1 MPYGEIEAK
10 SLDHGE
16 ELTGEPCYKKLKS
29 TEEPYVFSH
38 HDSANFHRIQEKTG
52 NDWVP
57 VTIVDV
63 GGHSYPQE
71 DKTRSTDSVKPVH
84 DEMPGNNRSDVIESI
99 DPQILEGASPAL
111 ASTDDEIY
119 STSKAFIGPIYKP
132 PEKKKCNER
141 GNHSDAISGIDGKGR
156 REQKQKSNSKKSEL
170 DNELFQFYKEIEELE
185 NEKDDLEGSCKEPE
199 PSEEKLTTY
208 YQDPNNELLKSEEG
222 KERDISNVLQSHR
235 GYEQH
240 MENEPDRYPCNGQL
254 IPAFCEDSLTSFRP
268 EWQSVHSFIVPQCPP
283 PPSFNYHLN
292 MQRFSAPPNPPS
304 NIFHAPDGSQH
315 QNGYYVNSCHI
326 NWNCLTFG
334 QNNDYIDRSENT
346 SRDPSSTNGYSVQ
359 DRYVS
364 NGFCE
369 TREGCWKD
377 PSVDKHSGT
386 DRLMSQ
392 QFQEEKLNKLQKL
405 LILLRGLPGSG
416 KTTLSRIL
424 LGQSRDGIVFSTDDY
439 FHHQDGYR
447 YNVNQLGDAHDW
459 NQSRAKQAINQGK
472 SPVIIDNTN
481 TQAWEMKP
489 YVEMAIGK
497 GYRVEFH
504 EPETWWKFDPEEL
517 EKRNKHGVSRKKIA
531 QMLDRYEYEMSISIV
546 MNSVEPPHKSTQRP
560 PPSQGRQRERD
571 LKKTGHRLSKTK
583 QKRSRKR
590 NKKQNS
596 HSKIMGENSFETL
609 SYHMLG
615 DQDPSQSEEEDLED
629 TERELACTFT
639 GGLGNEQGDFVNSHR
654 DEVWKSIN
662 PEDSFPNVVSVVE
675 LDNTP
680 KNYLPK
686 ENDDSFLNMSL
697 MPNED
702 SVTCPA
708 MTQNL
713 SCVASDDCSGTK
725 VGKRPGNRHPTALDI
740 QGRSADIPG
749 SFMQKREKVH
759 KRLQNETILYPQCGS
774 RASDKGLRKEQGV
787 NANKNNYWAFFSNN
801 PSDEELQL
809 SSERQPCLGSWPEGP
824 HKFICEQRPKKDRWQ
839 KLASPDSRGQL
850 ITLIST
856 SEETSVPGSSPETL
870 VEEKLVIENDDLS
883 PSTENTDSITATET
897 SIFRSCLPKLDI
909 PKSDLHAAKNKKRR
923 EKRIFN
929 LAPNFNLL
937 AQSYINVKER
947 GGCGLLTE
955 SHGLK
960 IILEEEKDRISEINN
975 KEENTQKLM
984 IFNHHPSWFYFDIFK
999 DPPLNVSRL
1008 SYSHYLPFNRHSV
1021 YFYKNP
1027 VPSLVLQ
1034 YTSSFRMVSFTSK
1047 KSFLT
1052 FKSQTRVDNQL
1063 SDIGFSSSE
1072 ISSSQPDPSNSFRV
1086 TSDLHFLNES
1096 FDEKLKTWEEPKPSQ
1111 FLQTED
1117 NQDLTSIGLD
1127 SLELQLSQGF
1137 AFQLVKL
1144 FGSPGVPMESL
1155 LPDDCVVSLDWRTLK
1170 MIYLQW
1176 KTSVEKRQKKIG

>member
-10 SLDHGE
+10 SLDHRE

-29 TEEPYVFSH
+29 AEEAYVFSH
-38 HDSANFHRIQEKTG
+38 HGTADFHRIQEKAG

-57 VTIVDV
+57 VTTVDV
-63 GGHSYPQE
+63 KEHSFLQE
-71 DKTRSTDSVKPVH
+71 DKTKITSSVKPVH
-84 DEMPGNNRSDVIESI
+84 DEMPGSNRSDVIEST
-99 DPQILEGASPAL
+99 DTQILQDASPAL
-111 ASTDDEIY
+111 VSKDDEIY
-119 STSKAFIGPIYKP
+119 STSKAFIGPIYNP
-132 PEKKKCNER
+132 PEKKKYNER
-141 GNHSDAISGIDGKGR
+141 RNHSEAVSGIDGKGG
-156 REQKQKSNSKKSEL
+156 REQKQKFNSKKSKL

-185 NEKDDLEGSCKEPE
+185 NEKDDLEGSCEEPE
-199 PSEEKLTTY
+199 LSEEKLTVY
-208 YQDPNNELLKSEEG
+208 YQDHNNELLKSEEV
-222 KERDISNVLQSHR
+222 KERDISNVLQSHCS
-235 GYEQH
+235 YQQH
-240 MENEPDRYPCNGQL
+240 GENEPGKYPCNGQV
-254 IPAFCEDSLTSFRP
+254 IPAFCDDSLTSFRP
-268 EWQSVHSFIVPQCPP
+268 EWQSVHSFIVPQGPP

-304 NIFHAPDGSQH
+304 NIFHVPDGSQH

-326 NWNCLTFG
+326 NWDCLTFD
-334 QNNDYIDRSENT
+334 QNNDYIDYSENT
-346 SRDPSSTNGYSVQ
+346 SRDHSFFNGYSVQ
-359 DRYVS
+359 DGYMS

-369 TREGCWKD
+369 TREGCWED
-377 PSVDKHSGT
+377 LSMDKQNGI
-386 DRLMSQ
+386 DRLKNQ

-459 NQSRAKQAINQGK
+459 NQNRAKQAINQGR

-560 PPSQGRQRERD
+560 PPSQGTQRERD

-590 NKKQNS
+590 NKKQNN
-596 HSKIMGENSFETL
+596 HSKIVEENSFETV
-609 SYHMLG
+609 SYHTLG
-615 DQDPSQSEEEDLED
+615 DQDPSQSEEEDVRD
-629 TERELACTFT
+629 TKRESVCTFT
-639 GGLGNEQGDFVNSHR
+639 GVLGNKRGELVNSHK

-662 PEDSFPNVVSVVE
+662 PEDSFPNVVSAVE
-675 LDNTP
+675 LDNTL
-680 KNYLPK
+680 KDDLPR
-686 ENDDSFLNMSL
+686 ENNDLFLNVSL
-697 MPNED
+697 MPNEN
-702 SVTCPA
+702 SVTCLTV
-708 MTQNL
+708 TQNL
-713 SCVASDDCSGTK
+713 PCVTSDDCSGTK
-725 VGKRPGNRHPTALDI
+725 VGKHPGNRHLTASNI
-740 QGRSADIPG
+740 QSGSADIPS
-749 SFMQKREKVH
+749 SFMQKREKVD
-759 KRLQNETILYPQCGS
+759 KRLQNETILCHQFAS
-774 RASDKGLRKEQGV
+774 RTSDKGLRTEQGV
-787 NANKNNYWAFFSNN
+787 SATKSSFWALFPNNL
-801 PSDEELQL
+801 SDEELQPG
-809 SSERQPCLGSWPEGP
+809 SERQSCLGSWPEGP

-870 VEEKLVIENDDLS
+870 AEEKLLIENEDLS
-883 PSTENTDSITATET
+883 PSTENTDSIIATET
-897 SIFRSCLPKLDI
+897 SIFRSCLPNLDI
-909 PKSDLHAAKNKKRR
+909 PKSDLHSTKNKKRR
-923 EKRIFN
+923 EKRLFN

-947 GGCGLLTE
+947 GECGLLTE

-960 IILEEEKDRISEINN
+960 IILEEEKDRISEIHN
-975 KEENTQKLM
+975 KEETTQKLM
-984 IFNHHPSWFYFDIFK
+984 TFNHHPSWFYFDIIE
-999 DPPLNVSRL
+999 DPPLNVGRR
-1008 SYSHYLPFNRHSV
+1008 SYSHYLPFNGHSV

-1027 VPSLVLQ
+1027 IPSLVLQ
-1034 YTSSFRMVSFTSK
+1034 YTSSFWMVSFTSK

-1052 FKSQTRVDNQL
+1052 SKSQTRVDNQPC
-1063 SDIGFSSSE
+1063 DIGFVSSE
-1072 ISSSQPDPSNSFRV
+1072 VLSSQPDPLYSFRV

-1096 FDEKLKTWEEPKPSQ
+1096 FDEKLETWEEPKPLE

-1117 NQDLTSIGLD
+1117 NQDFTSPGIE

-1155 LPDDCVVSLDWRTLK
+1155 LPDDCVVSLDWETLK

>member
-38 HDSANFHRIQEKTG
+38 HGSANFHRIQEKTG

-71 DKTRSTDSVKPVH
+71 DKTKSTDSVKPVH

-99 DPQILEGASPAL
+99 DPQILQGASPAL

-416 KTTLSRIL
+416 KTTLS
-424 LGQSRDGIVFSTDDY
+424 
-439 FHHQDGYR
+439 
-447 YNVNQLGDAHDW
+447 
-459 NQSRAKQAINQGK
+459 
-472 SPVIIDNTN
+472 
-481 TQAWEMKP
+481 
-489 YVEMAIGK
+489 
-497 GYRVEFH
+497 
-504 EPETWWKFDPEEL
+504 
-517 EKRNKHGVSRKKIA
+517 
-531 QMLDRYEYEMSISIV
+531 
-546 MNSVEPPHKSTQRP
+546 
-560 PPSQGRQRERD
+560 RERD

-883 PSTENTDSITATET
+883 PSAENTDSITATET

>member
-29 TEEPYVFSH
+29 TEEAYVFSH
-38 HDSANFHRIQEKTG
+38 HGSANFHRIQEETG

-63 GGHSYPQE
+63 RGHSYPQE
-71 DKTRSTDSVKPVH
+71 DNTKTTDLVKPVH
-84 DEMPGNNRSDVIESI
+84 NEIPGNGRSDVIESI
-99 DPQILEGASPAL
+99 DPQVLQDASPAL
-111 ASTDDEIY
+111 VSKDDEIY

-141 GNHSDAISGIDGKGR
+141 GSHSDAISGTDGKGGQ
-156 REQKQKSNSKKSEL
+156 EQKQKFNSKKSEL
-170 DNELFQFYKEIEELE
+170 DSELFQFYKEIEELE
-185 NEKDDLEGSCKEPE
+185 NEKDDLEGSCKEPK
-199 PSEEKLTTY
+199 PSEEKLITH
-208 YQDPNNELLKSEEG
+208 YQDHYNELLKSEEG
-222 KERDISNVLQSHR
+222 KERDTSNVFQSHC
-235 GYEQH
+235 GFQQQV
-240 MENEPDRYPCNGQL
+240 ENEPGKYPCNGQV
-254 IPAFCEDSLTSFRP
+254 IPAFCEDSLISFRP
-268 EWQSVHSFIVPQCPP
+268 EWQSVHYFIVPEGPP
-283 PPSFNYHLN
+283 PPSFNCHLN
-292 MQRFSAPPNPPS
+292 MQRFSAPLNPPS

-326 NWNCLTFG
+326 NWHCLTFD
-334 QNNDYIDRSENT
+334 QNNDYIDCSENT
-346 SRDPSSTNGYSVQ
+346 NRDHSSTNGYSVQ
-359 DRYVS
+359 DAYMS

-377 PSVDKHSGT
+377 PSMDKHNGT
-386 DRLMSQ
+386 DRLMNQ
-392 QFQEEKLNKLQKL
+392 QFQDEKLNKLQKL

-459 NQSRAKQAINQGK
+459 NQNRAKQAINQGR

-546 MNSVEPPHKSTQRP
+546 MNSVEPSHKSTQRP

-596 HSKIMGENSFETL
+596 HSKIIEENSLETL
-609 SYHMLG
+609 SYHTPG
-615 DQDPSQSEEEDLED
+615 DQDSSQSEEEDLED
-629 TERELACTFT
+629 TKRESAYTYT
-639 GGLGNEQGDFVNSHR
+639 GGLGNEQGDLVNSHK

-686 ENDDSFLNMSL
+686 ENNDLFQNMSL
-697 MPNED
+697 MSNEN
-702 SVTCPA
+702 SVTCLT

-713 SCVASDDCSGTK
+713 SCVASDGFSGTK
-725 VGKRPGNRHPTALDI
+725 VGKHPGHRHPTASDI
-740 QGRSADIPG
+740 EGRSADVPC
-749 SFMQKREKVH
+749 SFMQKREKVD
-759 KRLQNETILYPQCGS
+759 KRLQNETILCHPYGS
-774 RASDKGLRKEQGV
+774 RTSDEGLRKEQGV
-787 NANKNNYWAFFSNN
+787 NATKNNYWSFFSNN
-801 PSDEELQL
+801 LSDEELQL
-809 SSERQPCLGSWPEGP
+809 GSERQPCLGSWPEGP

-870 VEEKLVIENDDLS
+870 VEEKLLVENEDLS
-883 PSTENTDSITATET
+883 PSTENTDSVIATET

-909 PKSDLHAAKNKKRR
+909 PKSDLHPTKNKKRR

-937 AQSYINVKER
+937 AQSYISVKER
-947 GGCGLLTE
+947 GECGLLTE

-984 IFNHHPSWFYFDIFK
+984 TFNHHPSWFYFDITK
-999 DPPLNVSRL
+999 DPPLNIGRP
-1008 SYSHYLPFNRHSV
+1008 SYSHYLTFNRHSV
-1021 YFYKNP
+1021 YFYRNP
-1027 VPSLVLQ
+1027 IPSLVLQ

-1072 ISSSQPDPSNSFRV
+1072 ILSSQADPLYSFRV
-1086 TSDLHFLNES
+1086 TSDLHLLNES
-1096 FDEKLKTWEEPKPSQ
+1096 FDEKLRIWQEPKPLQ

-1117 NQDLTSIGLD
+1117 NQDLTSTGFD
-1127 SLELQLSQGF
+1127 ALELQLSQGF

-1155 LPDDCVVSLDWRTLK
+1155 LPNDCVVSLDWKTLK